1 MGAKGSVE
9 VQVREILET
18 YNKEVKVATENAAR
32 KTARKAASMLRA
44 TSPRMKGGKKSGK
57 YAKGWTFKK
66 LDENTIVVY
75 NRTDYMLTHLLEFG
89 HAVHNQYGATGKR
102 AGAQPHIK
110 PVEEWAIEAFPE
122 KIEQELR

>member
-1 MGAKGSVE
+1 MGAKGSIE

>member
-1 MGAKGSVE
+1 MGTKGSIE
-9 VQVREILET
+9 VQVREILED
-18 YNKEVKVATENAAR
+18 YNKEVKEATQSAAK
-32 KTARKAASMLRA
+32 KTARKAASTLRA
-44 TSPRMKGGKKSGK
+44 TSPRNPDSKKSGK
-57 YAKGWTFKK
+57 YAKGWTTKQV
-66 LDENTIVVY
+66 DPNTIVVY